1 MNDKPT
7 ETHPYT
13 MNTDH
18 TEVYIASLE
27 KEIALERKNVEGSDQ
42 HPNFGEDFADLLF
55 VTRQLKNRLDEANKE
70 LELLRPIAEAQ
81 YNSYETAARL
91 RKELD
96 AANKDMEL
104 IMPTNDHIP
113 DVGKMVEDPKWL
125 PVITHWLKV
134 ESPHP

>member
-55 VTRQLKNRLDEANKE
+55 VTRQLKNRLDEANQH
-70 LELLRPIAEAQ
+70 LSLLTAQ
-81 YNSYETAARL
+81 V
-91 RKELD
+91 K
-96 AANKDMEL
+96 
-104 IMPTNDHIP
+104 
-113 DVGKMVEDPKWL
+113 V
-125 PVITHWLKV
+125 LKV
-134 ESPHP
+134 DSPVSENNNE